1 MRRKF
6 YTILRDDAKSLAIVP
21 ENTPIVALQPRG
33 ERPPLFMV
41 DSFPYFIDVVKLL
54 GNDQPV
60 LSLVNQEETQT
71 SETYS
76 IADEAKAH
84 VRTIVDRRPVGPYL
98 LGGCSSSGIVAFEV
112 AQQMRALGHEV
123 GLLVLFESPNP
134 YFMREYSD
142 FWMSVNSYRTDL
154 SKLSWSEIPEW
165 VTKKFR
171 GLTEGRPKW
180 FPRSRIKVKSPR
192 SATDQFGPLE
202 ARAIAARNYR
212 PAPYSG
218 RFLLIKRDRE
228 LVGPYRDPH
237 FGWGEVV
244 QGEIEVCKVSSP
256 IHLEIFKSELDR
268 LVVAQRLRRNI
279 DQVVGTSS
287 FIREPRLQP
296 SQPQSQFLS
305 ATTTK

>member
-33 ERPPLFMV
+33 ERPPFFMV
-41 DSFPYFIDVVKLL
+41 DSFPYFIDVVKLI
-54 GNDQPV
+54 GTDQPV

-71 SETYS
+71 SEIYS

-84 VRTIVDRRPVGPYL
+84 VRSIVGRQPFGPYL

-112 AQQMRALGHEV
+112 AQQLRALGHDV

-142 FWMSVNSYRTDL
+142 FWMSVNSYRSDL
-154 SKLSWSEIPEW
+154 SKLGWSETPRW
-165 VTKKFR
+165 VAEKFR
-171 GLTEGRPKW
+171 GLTEGRPGW
-180 FPRSRIKVKSPR
+180 FPRSRTKVKNTR
-192 SATDQFGPLE
+192 STTDQFGPLE
-202 ARAIAARNYR
+202 TRVIATRNYR

-218 RFLLIKRDRE
+218 GFLLIKRDRE
-228 LVGPYRDPH
+228 LIGRYRDPYY
-237 FGWGEVV
+237 GWGEVV
-244 QGEIEVCKVSSP
+244 QGEIETCMVSSAD
-256 IHLEIFKSELDR
+256 HLEIFKSELDR
-268 LVVAQRLRRNI
+268 FIVAQRLRRNI
-279 DQVVGTSS
+279 DEVVGTSS
-287 FIREPRLQP
+287 LVREARFQP
-296 SQPQSQFLS
+296 SQTQSQFLS